1 MRAAAA
7 ALLVSSVIAVSAT
20 VSACS
25 GSGSHHTDGKPPSGA
40 STGAASGSGSA
51 SGAPTASAAWTANVT
66 WARAGLVQTGVPAT
80 PAQGIQ
86 YQPPVGFSQV
96 AVVGDT
102 IVTADIAVQEDK
114 DPEPVTLQ
122 FRNASTGGTLA
133 EVKLATWN
141 FGGIRTDVVNGKP
154 AAEVRYIP
162 YPDPSDS
169 GVSDFDRTLSVV
181 FDASGHQLW
190 TSAGQQMTNMLKPGL
205 LNLGGGLVSH
215 GYVLRFNPGANSSH
229 QGGSYDVVD
238 LSGKVAMTVPYHSVY
253 YPTAPMESPV
263 NSVGLVGGYVV
274 VTHGDKPSA
283 TPPPVRGDTPPGT
296 PFRIHFTVYDPA
308 QHGKQI
314 ADALEAFK
322 SARNNVYTSAGV
334 AAVCGSKLLLSW
346 DTGSMLLPAA
356 VQLSVLDVA
365 TGKATPPVSIP
376 ITSDMQN
383 ALLTTPL
390 TDAACSTALVH
401 GTAGRDQITFA
412 VNLAQGTLLWQ
423 NADTDHDVSM
433 RDGTISAIRSQSIPA
448 TQAGA
453 WPTLLPGRPLAIS
466 AADGTA
472 RADSPAALPLA
483 YTADGAPVFAAASD
497 PGKCSPPPPAAQT
510 AAPTTSPTPPLRPS
524 APNQGAYTQVKPLP
538 ALCAV
543 TVWVGKT

>member
-1 MRAAAA
+1 MRTAAV

-25 GSGSHHTDGKPPSGA
+25 GSGAHHTDGKPPIGA
-40 STGAASGSGSA
+40 SAGAASG
-51 SGAPTASAAWTANVT
+51 SAAWTANLT
-66 WARAGLVQTGVPAT
+66 WTRVGIIQTGVSAT

-102 IVTADIAVQEDK
+102 IVTADIAAQEDK
-114 DPEPVTLQ
+114 NPEPVTLQ
-122 FRNASTGGTLA
+122 FRNAATGGTVA
-133 EVKLATWN
+133 EVKLATWD
-141 FGGIRTDVVNGKP
+141 FGGIRADVVSGKP

-162 YPDPSDS
+162 YPDSSGS
-169 GVSDFDRTLSVV
+169 GVSDFDRTVSVV

-205 LNLGGGLVSH
+205 LSLGGGLVSH
-215 GYVLRFNPGANSSH
+215 GYVLRFNPGTNNWH

-238 LSGKVAMTVPYHSVY
+238 LSGKVAMTIPYHAVY

-263 NSVGLVGGYVV
+263 NGVGLIGGYVV

-283 TPPPVRGDTPPGT
+283 TPPPFQRDTPSGT
-296 PFRIHFTVYDPA
+296 PLHFHFTIYDPA
-308 QHGKQI
+308 QGGKQI
-314 ADALEAFK
+314 ADAFESSL
-322 SARNNVYTSAGV
+322 SARDNVNTSPSV
-334 AAVCGSKLLLSW
+334 AAVCGGKFLLSW
-346 DTGSMLLPAA
+346 DTGSMLLPADI
-356 VQLSVLDVA
+356 QLSVLDIA
-365 TGKATPPVSIP
+365 SGKTTPPVSIP
-376 ITSDMQN
+376 ITRDTQS

-401 GTAGRDQITFA
+401 GNISGDQITFA

-423 NADTDHDVSM
+423 NTDNDHDLSM
-433 RDGTISAIRSQSIPA
+433 RDGTIYAIRSQSIPA
-448 TQAGA
+448 PQAGV
-453 WPTLLPGRPLAIS
+453 WPTLLPGRLLAIS
-466 AADGTA
+466 AADGMA

-497 PGKCSPPPPAAQT
+497 PAKCSPPPPAAQT
-510 AAPTTSPTPPLRPS
+510 AAPTTPPTRPLRSSAVPS
-524 APNQGAYTQVKPLP
+524 RDAYTQVKPLP
-538 ALCAV
+538 GLCAV
-543 TVWVGKT
+543 TVWVGKA